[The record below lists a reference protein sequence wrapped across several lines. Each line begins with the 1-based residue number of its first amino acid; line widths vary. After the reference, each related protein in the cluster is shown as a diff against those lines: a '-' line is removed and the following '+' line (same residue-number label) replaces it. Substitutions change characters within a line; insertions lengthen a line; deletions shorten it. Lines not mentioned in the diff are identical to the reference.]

1 MARLRTRPLTLR
13 TALDLKGDGRTLP
26 PGRYF
31 VEADEGSPASRGHP
45 LYLRILERIPPRQR
59 SGRGSA
65 IRSWILAP
73 GAMDAAFERG
83 DAVLDAPATQRVRPR
98 PAAASLGA

>member
-13 TALDLKGDGRTLP
+13 ATLRLSGYARSLP

-31 VEADEGSPASRGHP
+31 VETDEGAPASRGAP
-45 LYLRILERIPPRQR
+45 VYRRILERTPPRQR
-59 SGRGSA
+59 DGNGGA

-73 GAMDAAFERG
+73 GDIDAAFDRG
-83 DAVLDAPATQRVRPR
+83 DVVLDAPVA
-98 PAAASLGA
+98 